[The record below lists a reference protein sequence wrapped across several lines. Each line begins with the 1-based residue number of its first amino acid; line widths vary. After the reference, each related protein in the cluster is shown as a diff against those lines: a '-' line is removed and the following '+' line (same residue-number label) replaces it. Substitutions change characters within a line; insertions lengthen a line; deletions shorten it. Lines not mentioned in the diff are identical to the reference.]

1 VFTWDLAYS
10 KETIDYETQGDI
22 DIELGNLNARR
33 LITPTVGV
41 LAQGGYEY
49 YQSGNIPATEGPSWS
64 AGLEWAPSPRTRLAA
79 TAGRRF
85 YGNAYSVDFNHRSRL
100 TTWSAGYS
108 ENVTTTRSEFFIPAT
123 TSTAGYVNT
132 LFSQRFP
139 DPVARQKA
147 VEEFMA
153 RTGLPPS
160 LSDPINVFTS
170 QLFLEKRWSAS
181 AGILGVSN
189 VLIANV
195 FKQTRDGV
203 AGDLVLPTAPNATIQ
218 TGTSLLWNWRMT
230 AQNAWNL
237 GVRYSRSETPNTGE
251 IAYVTYLGMGLTRQF
266 QPRLSG
272 SLNYRLQQN
281 DSNFNGSDYTE
292 NAVIATVSMRF

>member
-1 VFTWDLAYS
+1 
-10 KETIDYETQGDI
+10 
-22 DIELGNLNARR
+22 
-33 LITPTVGV
+33 
-41 LAQGGYEY
+41 
-49 YQSGNIPATEGPSWS
+49 
-64 AGLEWAPSPRTRLAA
+64 
-79 TAGRRF
+79 
-85 YGNAYSVDFNHRSRL
+85 
-100 TTWSAGYS
+100 
-108 ENVTTTRSEFFIPAT
+108 
-123 TSTAGYVNT
+123 
-132 LFSQRFP
+132 
-139 DPVARQKA
+139 
-147 VEEFMA
+147 MA

-230 AQNAWNL
+230 ARNAWNL
-237 GVRYSRSETPNTGE
+237 GAAYSRNETPNTGE
-251 IAYVTYLGMGLTRQF
+251 IAYFTYFGMGLARQF

-292 NAVIATVSMRF
+292 NAVIATLRMRF